1 MKGKITVRDFI
12 PSDTEKILKHREE
25 TACISFPG
33 LKMDK
38 EHSRKSML
46 FHLKKYPG
54 TIKVAECGGRMIGFI
69 EFRPKS
75 GSFGRYGY
83 INIIFVEK
91 NHRNRGVGAVLLR
104 EAEKWFISAGIR
116 CIQATVTN
124 TNGQSVDFFRKEGY
138 LPRRV
143 VVEKRI

>member
-54 TIKVAECGGRMIGFI
+54 TIKVAEAGGRAVGFI

-91 NHRNRGVGAVLLR
+91 NHRNHGVGKALLDS
-104 EAEKWFISAGIR
+104 AEKWFLSAGIR
-116 CIQATVTN
+116 CIKATVTN
-124 TNGQSVDFFRKEGY
+124 TNGQSLEFFRGEGFI
-138 LPRRV
+138 PRRT
-143 VVEKRI
+143 VVEKRM